1 VDKSCCRRYRVS
13 VKRDYSYL
21 TAYYDQSSDHS
32 DQSSRVSGEY
42 TRWSDY
48 SPSTESNGDG
58 DTRVIEILVIESVGK
73 FSPWFPAHSLES
85 GIHADEHFKKFTNF
99 IRHAMPQLNRTGR
112 LISSSLSPMR
122 TAILG

>member
-1 VDKSCCRRYRVS
+1 
-13 VKRDYSYL
+13 
-21 TAYYDQSSDHS
+21 
-32 DQSSRVSGEY
+32 VSGEY

-112 LISSSLSPMR
+112 LYFEQFETDEDGYTGLVEPYIFVCLH
-122 TAILG
+122 